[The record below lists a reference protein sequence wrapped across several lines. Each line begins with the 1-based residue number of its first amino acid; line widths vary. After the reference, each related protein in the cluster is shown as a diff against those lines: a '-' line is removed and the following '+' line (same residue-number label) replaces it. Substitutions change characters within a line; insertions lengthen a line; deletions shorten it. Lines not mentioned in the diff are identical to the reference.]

1 MYSIAMFSAI
11 VTLLALLLALVI
23 KQHMIFVPE
32 GTIAVIERQA
42 KFSRLSESGATFLL
56 PFIEK
61 LRGIVPMYE
70 IMFESPQQQVFTQD
84 GASVNVRM
92 LVYYQISGDSI
103 EAKREAVLKAIYNV
117 SDWKS
122 AFEKRAIAIL
132 HTILGKLQ
140 LKDFLG
146 ISSIDEET
154 PSALRMHTASLVEQ
168 ALAKEVAK
176 WGITVNKVYLTDIQ
190 VDESTMKELK
200 AESEAKRD
208 AEIERIKHITEA
220 EKLARMERLKTR
232 IREEAIN
239 QFIKAAQAGIIPSID
254 PRIAERII
262 EGIERIVVENREE
275 ELEAL
280 EPEQS
285 IVEQSGLMLF
295 EKRMDIAEKAAK
307 DAIETLRLRLEL
319 QEKNNMSITEA
330 LRSEMQLQIK
340 ALDRRVDDAITK
352 FNTTMTLFTIIM
364 AIIAIVVPLLAQ
376 LFLKP

>member
-146 ISSIDEET
+146 TSNTDEET

-275 ELEAL
+275 LEAL

-376 LFLKP
+376 LFFKP